1 MLARWIMRLL
11 APFIA
16 SIILSVISAD
26 DLYDSVDTNPSF
38 IVSTASLLAT
48 SPPACPPNPS
58 ATIKSDRSGYI
69 P

>member
-1 MLARWIMRLL
+1 MVERWIMRLL
-11 APFIA
+11 ALFIA

-26 DLYDSVDTNPSF
+26 DLNDSDDNNPSF

-58 ATIKSDRSGYI
+58 ATIKRDSSGYI